1 MRRRPPRSTRT
12 DTLFPYTTLFRS
24 GFYRADARRSDR
36 QPLDPRAEQGH
47 RLERP
52 PTHLAA
58 DAERDLAAV
67 DRLHHPCDKA
77 HHGRREP
84 VIALGEP
91 GVRAVG
97 GEEEPGQGVGAARQ
111 EIAM

>member
-1 MRRRPPRSTRT
+1 MRI
-12 DTLFPYTTLFRS
+12 
-24 GFYRADARRSDR
+24 SDWSSDVCSSD
-36 QPLDPRAEQGH
+36 L

-97 GEEEPGQGVGAARQ
+97 GEEELGQVVGADRQ
-111 EIAM
+111 ELEKIGRELCRERVCKYV